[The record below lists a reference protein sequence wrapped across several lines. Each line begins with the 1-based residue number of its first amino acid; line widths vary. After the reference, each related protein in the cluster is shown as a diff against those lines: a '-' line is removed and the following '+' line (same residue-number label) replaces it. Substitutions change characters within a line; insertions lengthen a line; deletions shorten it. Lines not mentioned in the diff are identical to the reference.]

1 MGTIIPMISLGIPG
15 GATTAILLGAFVM
28 HGLQPGPMLIF
39 KAPDLVYTLFIALL
53 LGNILILVLSKP
65 FIMAFSKILNIPY
78 MALGPIILIFCI
90 IGTYAVNNSI
100 FDIWIMIL
108 FGLLGY
114 LFDKIKFPLSTIVL
128 GLVLGPL
135 AESEFRRS
143 LEMSNGDLSIFF
155 TRPISF
161 GLLILAAI
169 AFIYG
174 LYKTYKQQSAVRVIA
189 D

>member
-1 MGTIIPMISLGIPG
+1 
-15 GATTAILLGAFVM
+15 
-28 HGLQPGPMLIF
+28 ML
-39 KAPDLVYTLFIALL
+39 
-53 LGNILILVLSKP
+53 
-65 FIMAFSKILNIPY
+65 
-78 MALGPIILIFCI
+78 
-90 IGTYAVNNSI
+90 
-100 FDIWIMIL
+100 L

-114 LFDKIKFPLSTIVL
+114 LFEKIKFPLSTIVL

-155 TRPISF
+155 TRPISC

-174 LYKTYKQQSAVRVIA
+174 LYKTYKKQSSVRVIA

>member
-1 MGTIIPMISLGIPG
+1 MISLGIPG
-15 GATTAILLGAFVM
+15 GATTAILLGAFM
-28 HGLQPGPMLIF
+28 
-39 KAPDLVYTLFIALL
+39 
-53 LGNILILVLSKP
+53 
-65 FIMAFSKILNIPY
+65 
-78 MALGPIILIFCI
+78 
-90 IGTYAVNNSI
+90 
-100 FDIWIMIL
+100 
-108 FGLLGY
+108 
-114 LFDKIKFPLSTIVL
+114 IKFPLSTIVL

-174 LYKTYKQQSAVRVIA
+174 LYKTYKQQSAVKVIA